1 MDAGGKRDEPG
12 IAREDDVVELGAL
25 AGEGSVGREENAGG
39 GAYAAGD
46 SDEER
51 PAGDGGR
58 AATGDARRVRPRRED
73 GPARGASD
81 IAEARVGLVQRRAN
95 ATSLFDEA

>member
-1 MDAGGKRDEPG
+1 MPTPLAIPTRSDRRETAG
-12 IAREDDVVELGAL
+12 A
-25 AGEGSVGREENAGG
+25 
-39 GAYAAGD
+39 
-46 SDEER
+46 
-51 PAGDGGR
+51 
-58 AATGDARRVRPRRED
+58 PRRATRDACARVERD